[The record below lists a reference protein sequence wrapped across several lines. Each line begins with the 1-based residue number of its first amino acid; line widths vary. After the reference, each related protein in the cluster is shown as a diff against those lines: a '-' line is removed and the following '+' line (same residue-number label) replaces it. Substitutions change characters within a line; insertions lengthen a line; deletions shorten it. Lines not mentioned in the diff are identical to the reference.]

1 MVCEW
6 LALKGQ
12 QRRTAFKGGARVTRV
27 VAEEFETKG
36 ISLGSHVTTATMR
49 IVDVFEGWFAHTNV

>member
-1 MVCEW
+1 MRVVGVERPT
-6 LALKGQ
+6 KEDSIQ
-12 QRRTAFKGGARVTRV
+12 GGRARATRV

-49 IVDVFEGWFAHTNV
+49 IVDVFEG